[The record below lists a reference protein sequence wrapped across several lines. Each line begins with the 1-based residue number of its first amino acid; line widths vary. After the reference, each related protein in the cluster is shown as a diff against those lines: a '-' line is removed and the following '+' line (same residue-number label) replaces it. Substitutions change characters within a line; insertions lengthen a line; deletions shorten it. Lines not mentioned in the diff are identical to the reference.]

1 MQQARTPTGIETPS
15 SGFASP
21 SFGTGT
27 LTPSFQQKQ
36 RLGHPGSS
44 ARLRDLE
51 EEQRDPK
58 KKLLF
63 ELLKLYSPNDIRSIQ
78 EAIVKH
84 AEYSLARNRY
94 SIDDYVACE
103 AAALALR
110 DRLLESWNDTQQYYM
125 KKDVKRVYYL
135 SLEFLM
141 GRSFKNALTNAN
153 LEELFAESLKEL
165 GFDLEKL
172 YEQEYDAALGNGGL
186 GRLAACF
193 LDSMAT
199 LNIPGWGYGIRYEY
213 GMFRQKI
220 VNGEQVEVPD
230 YWLTRGNPWEIER
243 LDVCYP
249 VRFYG
254 SFERL
259 ADGRA
264 LWTGGEVVQAVA
276 FDVPV
281 PGYDTYNTNNLRLWK
296 AVPFKEFDL
305 DAFNRADYYKAIEA
319 EEKATAISAVLYPSD
334 GTLAGKELRLKQEYF
349 FVSATLQ
356 DAIRR
361 FKKIPRSMNQ
371 LPSKVCFQLNDTHPV
386 IAIAE
391 MMRILIDHEGLPFL
405 EALEITRGCFAY
417 TNHTVMPEALE
428 KWSVPLFE
436 SLLPRHLAII
446 YDINFNFLEEVR
458 KKYPGDDGKLARL
471 SIIEEG
477 EVKMVRMAH
486 LGIVGSFAVN
496 GVAELHTKLLKTQV
510 FPEFYELWP
519 FKFQNKTNG
528 ITPRRWIMECNPSLT
543 QVISRWLESDS
554 WVKNLSELRGIL
566 EHADNPEFQREWSE
580 ARMENKQKLATL
592 IYRVTGIQVD
602 PKAMFDVHVKRIH
615 EYKRQLLNIL
625 SLIYRYQHILSLDE
639 ATRKQQVVPRVVIF
653 AGKAAPGYQ
662 MAKNIIRLIND
673 VGRVVNNDE
682 RIGDLLKIIFLP
694 NYNVSLAEQI
704 VAAAD
709 ISQHI
714 STAGTEASGTSNMK
728 FSLNGGLIVGT
739 LDGAN
744 IEIRE
749 EVGEENI
756 FIFGLNAEQV
766 EEERKKL
773 NPSYVLNEKLA
784 KVLEWIES
792 GTMVDAKKHQPIVDS
807 LRGGKDWYL
816 VGADFES
823 YLQIQEEV
831 DRVFRDQ
838 PERWLKMSIHCTAGS
853 GKFSSDRSISEYAKD
868 IWQIEACPCP
878 EPAFHADGHDNLS

>member
-1 MQQARTPTGIETPS
+1 MQARTPTGIETPS

-21 SFGTGT
+21 SVGSGI
-27 LTPSFQQKQ
+27 LTPSYQQKS
-36 RLGHPGSS
+36 RLGHPGSFS
-44 ARLRDLE
+44 RLRDLD

-63 ELLKLYSPNDIRSIQ
+63 ELLKVYSPNDIRSIQ
-78 EAIVKH
+78 ESIVKH

-94 SIDDYVACE
+94 SIDDFVACE

-125 KKDVKRVYYL
+125 KRDVKRIYYL

-141 GRSFKNALTNAN
+141 GRSLKNALTNAN
-153 LEELFAESLKEL
+153 LEDLFATSLKEL

-220 VNGEQVEVPD
+220 IGGEQVEVPD
-230 YWLTRGNPWEIER
+230 YWLNRGNPWEIER

-264 LWTGGEVVQAVA
+264 LWTGGEVIQAVA

-296 AVPFKEFDL
+296 ALPFKEFDL

-319 EEKATAISAVLYPSD
+319 EERATAISAVLYPSD

-361 FKKIPRSMNQ
+361 FKKIPRSIQQ

-391 MMRILIDHEGLPFL
+391 MMRILIDHEGLKFL
-405 EALEITRGCFAY
+405 EALEVTRGCFAY

-446 YDINFNFLEEVR
+446 YDINFNFLEQVR
-458 KKYPGDDGKLARL
+458 KKYPGDDGKLSRL

-477 EVKMVRMAH
+477 AVKMVRMAH

-496 GVAELHTKLLKTQV
+496 GVAELHTQLLKTQV

-519 FKFQNKTNG
+519 EKFQNKTNG
-528 ITPRRWIMECNPSLT
+528 ITPRRWLLECNPALAE
-543 QVISRWLESDS
+543 VISRWLESDD
-554 WVKNLSELRGIL
+554 WVKDLFELRGIL

-580 ARMENKQKLATL
+580 ARLENKRQLAAL
-592 IYRVTGIQVD
+592 IHQMTGIQVD
-602 PKAMFDVHVKRIH
+602 AEAMFDVHVKRIH

-625 SLIYRYQHILSLDE
+625 SLVDRYQYILSLDE
-639 ATRKQQVVPRVVIF
+639 ASRKQIVPRVVIF
-653 AGKAAPGYQ
+653 AGKAAPGYK

-673 VGRVVNNDE
+673 VGRVVNSDG
-682 RIGDLLKIIFLP
+682 RIGNLLKIVFLP
-694 NYNVSLAEQI
+694 NYNVSLAERI

-728 FSLNGGLIVGT
+728 FSLNGCLIVGT

-749 EVGEENI
+749 EVGDENI
-756 FIFGLNAEQV
+756 FIFGLNAQQV
-766 EEERKKL
+766 VEERKKL
-773 NPSYVLNEKLA
+773 NSSYSLNDKLT
-784 KVLEWIES
+784 KVLELIES
-792 GTMVDAKKHQPIVDS
+792 GTLVNPEKHQEVVDS
-807 LRGGKDWYL
+807 LRGGRDWYL
-816 VGADFES
+816 VSADFES
-823 YLQIQEEV
+823 YLQIQRKV
-831 DRVFRDQ
+831 DEIFQ
-838 PERWLKMSIHCTAGS
+838 NHAETWLKMSIHCTAGS
-853 GKFSSDRSISEYAKD
+853 GKFSSDRTISEYTRD
-868 IWQIEACPCP
+868 IWQVEPCPCP
-878 EPAFHADGHDNLS
+878 EPTRPDDNHSRNI